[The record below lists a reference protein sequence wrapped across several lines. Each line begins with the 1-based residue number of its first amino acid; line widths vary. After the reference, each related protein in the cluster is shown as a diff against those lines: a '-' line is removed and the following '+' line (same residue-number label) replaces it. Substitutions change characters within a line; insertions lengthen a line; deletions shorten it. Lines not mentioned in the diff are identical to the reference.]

1 MDIFGS
7 LFNRGPSVPPEYKAE
22 FNELLTELLKIGKSE
37 DFLSEQPGGAYNGQC
52 RHLRAR
58 AIGRRLDQM
67 GGLSLMQ
74 AVRDRV
80 RRKLGANLAAHLDYA
95 WADVGEWMP

>member
-1 MDIFGS
+1 MELFGS
-7 LFNRGPSVPPEYKAE
+7 LFNRGPSIPKEHKAE
-22 FNELLTELLKIGKSE
+22 FDNLMTELLKIGKSE

-58 AIGRRLDQM
+58 AIGRRLDQI
-67 GGLSLMQ
+67 GGLALMQ
-74 AVRDRV
+74 AARDQV

-95 WADVGEWMP
+95 WADVGEWIP